1 MIFFWEHR
9 GSLVAL
15 FECMLAENPS
25 MCIVYCNQGYILLCV
40 SIYCRAEE
48 LLAVDGAHCVN
59 WLVIGVRGDT

>member
-1 MIFFWEHR
+1 MAQSVII
-9 GSLVAL
+9 GA
-15 FECMLAENPS
+15 N
-25 MCIVYCNQGYILLCV
+25 GDDILLCF

>member
-1 MIFFWEHR
+1 M
-9 GSLVAL
+9 VAL

-25 MCIVYCNQGYILLCV
+25 MCNCVLCIATNDILLCV